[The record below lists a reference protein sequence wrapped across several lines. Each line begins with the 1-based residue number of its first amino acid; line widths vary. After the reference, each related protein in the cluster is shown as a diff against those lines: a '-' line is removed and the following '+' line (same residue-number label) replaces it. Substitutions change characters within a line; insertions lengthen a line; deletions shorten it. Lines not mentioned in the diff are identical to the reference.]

1 MSIFNTQR
9 DVIFKSDHSEWNDVL
24 NKQLNSISYR
34 KLKQKQKIV
43 YMQFTFKQ
51 TIINA

>member
-1 MSIFNTQR
+1 MSIFNIQR
-9 DVIFKSDHSEWNDVL
+9 VVIFKTDHSEWNDAL

-43 YMQFTFKQ
+43 QFTFKQ
-51 TIINA
+51 TINYA